1 MILNVLNLHSIEERE
16 KERKKEKR
24 KKYMKEL
31 KKGEERKKEI
41 YERDKER
48 RGKNMKEI
56 RIICPTFLSTIHGVA
71 QCEARLLC
79 SNKKTASTQTY
90 M

>member
-1 MILNVLNLHSIEERE
+1 
-16 KERKKEKR
+16 
-24 KKYMKEL
+24 MKEL

-71 QCEARLLC
+71 QCEARLLS

-90 M
+90 NVHVGKIKMKKNPLNSCSVR

>member
-1 MILNVLNLHSIEERE
+1 MFISMNLNVFDLTMPSFYWGI
-16 KERKKEKR
+16 KERKKEIE
-24 KKYMKEL
+24 KE
-31 KKGEERKKEI
+31 KI
-41 YERDKER
+41 YERDKEM
-48 RGKNMKEI
+48 RGKNMKERKKER

>member
-1 MILNVLNLHSIEERE
+1 
-16 KERKKEKR
+16 
-24 KKYMKEL
+24 MKEL
-31 KKGEERKKEI
+31 KKGE
-41 YERDKER
+41 
-48 RGKNMKEI
+48 KNMKEI